1 MSRQKRIAKPFFF
14 VLGIVLAI
22 AMMLPYLFLRDELRR
37 FSGLGYLGL
46 FLSCVIS
53 NLSVFLPTSSTVY
66 VLLASSVLNPALC
79 VILGSAGAALG
90 ELGSYYSGRMFGL
103 SENRE
108 KQYAPW
114 KIKIAAYMDRHGFL
128 TVLFFAL
135 VPMPVFDVAGVVAG
149 AEKMKL
155 WKYMLAGFIGKAL
168 KYSCVLLLV
177 RAGLPY
183 LQNSGN
189 LNLDSLLRFLKLNQ

>member
-1 MSRQKRIAKPFFF
+1 
-14 VLGIVLAI
+14 
-22 AMMLPYLFLRDELRR
+22 
-37 FSGLGYLGL
+37 
-46 FLSCVIS
+46 
-53 NLSVFLPTSSTVY
+53 
-66 VLLASSVLNPALC
+66 
-79 VILGSAGAALG
+79 
-90 ELGSYYSGRMFGL
+90 
-103 SENRE
+103 
-108 KQYAPW
+108 
-114 KIKIAAYMDRHGFL
+114 MDRHDFL
-128 TVLFFAL
+128 TVLLFAL